1 MILNLNLNLNSHHR
15 SNEPPNPDKARD
27 YGDWPLREG
36 SANAAF
42 AFLSELAP
50 FMPKRE
56 FYRSKVT
63 KAAKA
68 AAATALRAGL
78 VVPWV
83 VPAVIGF
90 Y

>member
-1 MILNLNLNLNSHHR
+1 MILNLNLNS
-15 SNEPPNPDKARD
+15 PPQQRATNPDKARD

-50 FMPKRE
+50 FMPTRE

-78 VVPWV
+78 VVPFV